1 MNKVNKIAIPAAGLG
16 TRFLP
21 ATKAS
26 PKELLPIVDKPAIQY
41 VVEEAVNAGLN
52 DILFITGKNKSA
64 LENHFDKNTELEHVL
79 KNKNDLK
86 KLQSIQTLDSTAK
99 VHYTRQSEALG
110 LGHAILQAE
119 HHINKEPFA
128 VILPDSLVEEGS
140 NITSDMLKAYEKLE
154 ATIIVLMRVPDEEIN
169 KYGVVAFEPT
179 DDPNIVR
186 ITDMVEK
193 PDAWNAP
200 SNLVAVGRY
209 ILTPQVFNILHK
221 QKTGVGGE
229 IQLTDALKTL
239 AKNPTKTGGVYGLIF
254 EGEYYDTGDKL
265 GWLKANIEFALKRPD
280 MSSGVKK
287 LIHDLDSKGL
297 KNDI

>member
-1 MNKVNKIAIPAAGLG
+1 MRKVTKIAIPAAGLG

-41 VVEEAVNAGLN
+41 VVEEAVAAGLN

-64 LENHFDKNTELEHVL
+64 LENHFDKNTELEHIL

-119 HHINKEPFA
+119 HHINNEPFA
-128 VILPDSLVEEGS
+128 VMLPDSLVEECS
-140 NITSDMLKAYEKLE
+140 NITSEMIEAYNKLE
-154 ATIIVLMRVPDEEIN
+154 STIVVLMRVPDEDIN

-179 DDPNIVR
+179 EDANIVK

-209 ILTPQVFNILHK
+209 ILTPQIFDILHK

-229 IQLTDALKTL
+229 IQLTDAIKTL
-239 AKNPTKTGGVYGLIF
+239 AKNSSTTGGVYGLIF
-254 EGEYYDTGDKL
+254 EGKYYDTGDKL
-265 GWLKANIEFALKRPD
+265 GWLKANLEFALNRPEL
-280 MSSGVKK
+280 SEGVKQ
-287 LIHDLDSKGL
+287 LIHDLDTKGIQ
-297 KNDI
+297 ND